1 MQPKDS
7 ANDRVEQLIESIR
20 VRQAP
25 IGIGV
30 GNPATPIT
38 EPSKDQVEQ
47 LLASIRTS
55 GTASD
60 YGTVPFRI
68 GARIPGTV
76 TVDDARK
83 QLFRGYSWNFSAGG
97 RTLEKK
103 ENVTRRVKTSRN
115 WDDLKKYPWSVG
127 SETVKDPAAV
137 PVGHETVDDVRILMR
152 NGEYW
157 GFSTSSGESS
167 SAANTDPR
175 EQRTNISRDPEIFEG
190 FAIGSVP
197 QQRTYYPLLP
207 VSHHGN

>member
-1 MQPKDS
+1 MQPKHS

-38 EPSKDQVEQ
+38 EHSQDQVEQ
-47 LLASIRTS
+47 LLASVRTS
-55 GTASD
+55 RAASD

-68 GARIPGTV
+68 GARIPSTV
-76 TVDDARK
+76 TVNDARK
-83 QLFRGYSWNFSAGG
+83 QLFRGYSWNFSACG
-97 RTLEKK
+97 RSLEKK

-115 WDDLKKYPWSVG
+115 WDGLKKYPWSVG
-127 SETVKDPAAV
+127 SETVKGSAAV
-137 PVGHETVDDVRILMR
+137 PVGHETVDDARILMR

-157 GFSTSSGESS
+157 GFGTSSGESS
-167 SAANTDPR
+167 SAANTDPW